1 MVGPISPD
9 LKESKNVKKVYV
21 MVRVEEHTHGALC
34 EIRDRLAAAI
44 LHGHYDDTSGRLD
57 DGVSLGEV
65 IDRLVRHWRRDKRR
79 VAEAR
84 ARARTRRRASGQP
97 QE

>member
-1 MVGPISPD
+1 M
-9 LKESKNVKKVYV
+9 KKVYV
-21 MVRVEEHTHGALC
+21 MVRVAESTHGALV

-44 LHGHYDDTSGRLD
+44 LRGHYDDVSGRLD
-57 DGVSLGEV
+57 DGISLGEV

-79 VAEAR
+79 VAEAK
-84 ARARTRRRASGQP
+84 ARKRTRRRAAGQP